1 MRVDKGGKLNVYN
14 GVAFTDSRDIEC
26 IVNNAFSILSKTG
39 VLVESAEFE
48 KRLLDYSDGFFKS
61 GNRVMMKPSLSHKC
75 FEFGMGKV
83 TAHAP
88 YVTAGVEIYEGPY
101 LDPMDGQYKTFTHE
115 RLLDYIKLSQRLTG
129 ITGIS
134 MLGCPLPMNLSEK
147 PLYEK
152 LYNFK
157 YGLSGG
163 YSIWDSN
170 LCPKLL
176 DMWQLYAEEVGKPVN
191 EVFLGG
197 AYMLSPLRLGSVEA
211 EQVLWFAQRG
221 LRVSL
226 GSLSSMGLTTPI
238 TPAGAI
244 SINIAERLFLSAV
257 DWALFGIEEFSL
269 NGGIAVA
276 DMRSGMFQYGRPEE
290 VLISNAMSDIA
301 AYYGIAYSGHGGLT
315 DAKKPGFEAGVQK
328 AASAMA
334 NLMKGRNAN
343 IAAGL
348 LSIDEVCSPVQMV
361 LDAELAQY
369 LGQVARGFQIN
380 EETLALDAIDECAR
394 STGVFLAEEHTVD
407 NYCACT
413 WMPRLFSK
421 DMLANFLENPITA
434 TERARELA
442 LEIIHDSYP
451 LKTYISEECEQ
462 RMLEIIN
469 N

>member
-1 MRVDKGGKLNVYN
+1 
-14 GVAFTDSRDIEC
+14 
-26 IVNNAFSILSKTG
+26 
-39 VLVESAEFE
+39 
-48 KRLLDYSDGFFKS
+48 
-61 GNRVMMKPSLSHKC
+61 
-75 FEFGMGKV
+75 
-83 TAHAP
+83 
-88 YVTAGVEIYEGPY
+88 
-101 LDPMDGQYKTFTHE
+101 
-115 RLLDYIKLSQRLTG
+115 
-129 ITGIS
+129 
-134 MLGCPLPMNLSEK
+134 
-147 PLYEK
+147 
-152 LYNFK
+152 
-157 YGLSGG
+157 
-163 YSIWDSN
+163 
-170 LCPKLL
+170 
-176 DMWQLYAEEVGKPVN
+176 
-191 EVFLGG
+191 
-197 AYMLSPLRLGSVEA
+197 
-211 EQVLWFAQRG
+211 
-221 LRVSL
+221 
-226 GSLSSMGLTTPI
+226 
-238 TPAGAI
+238 
-244 SINIAERLFLSAV
+244 
-257 DWALFGIEEFSL
+257 
-269 NGGIAVA
+269 
-276 DMRSGMFQYGRPEE
+276 
-290 VLISNAMSDIA
+290 
-301 AYYGIAYSGHGGLT
+301 
-315 DAKKPGFEAGVQK
+315 
-328 AASAMA
+328 MA